1 MRTHSFEQNITLMPD
16 GPTKA
21 LYLKII
27 NTPQTDFQEMT
38 AASEEYTRIRL
49 SHMTEKERE
58 EYLLAA
64 QN

>member
-1 MRTHSFEQNITLMPD
+1 MPD
-16 GPTKA
+16 GPIKA